1 MQYAVK
7 NYMIIQQHFETS
19 VSEGEEI
26 YNYSCLQAEPVNAN
40 HSNSL
45 KSSNDNSNCHA
56 QYTPKSIT

>member
-1 MQYAVK
+1 MDAVK